1 MFNRM
6 RRFFAPPVFED
17 DEDKTR
23 VAGLLN
29 VILLCIL
36 AVAGMIGLAAPF
48 ALPSPVVGV
57 VVAGSMFLLC
67 LGALFLMHR
76 GYVQPASLIAVSLQW
91 ITYVVL
97 VLLTGGMTSLLSVG
111 LFTAVMMAGLLL
123 SGLAALA
130 VAGLSILVSL
140 GIVAAESAG
149 FLPTPLLLLQ
159 AGTAWLVLAANLLLG
174 ALILYLAA
182 RSLNQALGRARHL
195 AGELEGQRE
204 HLEETV
210 EARTH
215 DLTRRTRYLEAT
227 AAISQEAAGVLDV
240 QELLTRVATLISER
254 FGFYHAGVFL
264 LDASREWAVLQAASS
279 AGGERMLAR
288 GHRLRVAAGGRP
300 GEGIVG
306 YVTGRNRPRVALDV
320 GQDAVFFDN
329 PDLPETHSEMA
340 LPLRA
345 RGEVIGALDVQS
357 REPGAFSDEDVAVL
371 QTLADQVALA
381 ISNARLFRQAQ
392 ESLEAERRAYGELS
406 REAWNKLLR
415 GRPDLGFL
423 RNEKGVSPAGDVWHP
438 EMEAALQSGQPVAT
452 ADDARGVLG
461 SARGGLGPG
470 EPGLGD
476 AAMGQADRLAIPIK
490 VGGHVI
496 GVVNV
501 QRSSKGGM
509 PEGAPEYASAW
520 SPEEIQLMET
530 LSEQLGVALE
540 SARLYADTQ
549 RRAAQEQ
556 LVGEV
561 TARMRATLDVNTV
574 LQTAVQEM
582 RQAMGYAEVEVLLD
596 PGPAGPEVP

>member
-1 MFNRM
+1 MFNRI

-36 AVAGMIGLAAPF
+36 AVAGTIGLAAPF

-76 GYVQPASLIAVSLQW
+76 GYVQPASLIAVALQW
-91 ITYVVL
+91 IIYAAL

-111 LFTAVMMAGLLL
+111 LFTATMMAGLLL
-123 SGLAALA
+123 SGPAALV
-130 VAGLSILVSL
+130 VAGLSILVGL

-149 FLPTPLLLLQ
+149 LLPTPLLLLQ
-159 AGTAWLVLAANLLLG
+159 GGTAWLVLASNLVVG

-182 RSLNQALGRARHL
+182 RSLNQALVRARHL
-195 AGELEGQRE
+195 AGELEGQRGR
-204 HLEETV
+204 LEETV

-215 DLTRRTRYLEAT
+215 DLARRTRYLEAT
-227 AAISQEAAGVLDV
+227 AAIAQEAAGVFDL
-240 QELLTRVATLISER
+240 QELLARVVRLISER
-254 FGFYHAGVFL
+254 FGFYHTGIFL
-264 LDASREWAVLQAASS
+264 LDASGEWAVLQAASS

-288 GHRLRVAAGGRP
+288 GHLLRVSTGGHP

-329 PDLPETHSEMA
+329 PDLPETRSEMA

-345 RGEVIGALDVQS
+345 HGEVMGALDVQS
-357 REPGAFSDEDVAVL
+357 RQPEAFSDEDVAVL
-371 QTLADQVALA
+371 QTLADQVAVA

-406 REAWNKLLR
+406 REAWSKLLR

-423 RNEKGVSPAGDVWHP
+423 RNKKGISPAGDVWRP
-438 EMEAALQSGQPVAT
+438 EMEAALQSGKPVA
-452 ADDARGVLG
+452 AGD
-461 SARGGLGPG
+461 GP
-470 EPGLGD
+470 EYPGLGD
-476 AAMGQADRLAIPIK
+476 GVLGQAYGLAIPIK
-490 VGGHVI
+490 VGDYVI
-496 GVVNV
+496 GVVNALRHS
-501 QRSSKGGM
+501 QSGT
-509 PEGAPEYASAW
+509 PEGAW
-520 SPEEIQLMET
+520 SSEEIQLMEA

-561 TARMRATLDVNTV
+561 TARMRESLDVDTV

-582 RQAMGYAEVEVLLD
+582 RQALGYAEVEVLLGATESSSE
-596 PGPAGPEVP
+596 P